1 MDVNVLMLN
10 RFIFRKKVYLKK
22 SKAIAINI
30 RFDFEIFMT
39 FKVSKKKKQ
48 TTKVKYFYHVKLTF
62 KSSEVKFLRIRV
74 SYNCPSF

>member
-10 RFIFRKKVYLKK
+10 RFILRKKVYRKK

-30 RFDFEIFMT
+30 QFDFEIFMT
-39 FKVSKKKKQ
+39 FKFSKKKNP
-48 TTKVKYFYHVKLTF
+48 TKVKYFYHVKLTF

-74 SYNCPSF
+74 SYNYPSF

>member
-30 RFDFEIFMT
+30 QFDFEIFMT
-39 FKVSKKKKQ
+39 FKFSKKKKN
-48 TTKVKYFYHVKLTF
+48 TKVKLTF

>member
-30 RFDFEIFMT
+30 QFDFEIFMT
-39 FKVSKKKKQ
+39 FKFSKKNKKH
-48 TTKVKYFYHVKLTF
+48 KSKL
-62 KSSEVKFLRIRV
+62 FLSRETYIQII
-74 SYNCPSF
+74 

>member
-30 RFDFEIFMT
+30 QFDFEIFMT
-39 FKVSKKKKQ
+39 FKFSKKKQ
-48 TTKVKYFYHVKLTF
+48 NTKVKYFYHVKLTF

>member
-10 RFIFRKKVYLKK
+10 RFIIRKNVYLKK

-39 FKVSKKKKQ
+39 FKFSKRKQ
-48 TTKVKYFYHVKLTF
+48 NTKVKYFYHVKLTI